1 MIIEAYWGVF
11 GHIGC
16 RRGSIG
22 AYWGILNAFG
32 AYCCIFG
39 HKLVGHKGKYWS
51 KLRHM
56 WPIAVYLGILG
67 HIGHIGAYEGEY
79 WSILRHMGA

>member
-1 MIIEAYWGVF
+1 MGHVGHMGVYE
-11 GHIGC
+11 GK
-16 RRGSIG
+16 
-22 AYWGILNAFG
+22 YWGI
-32 AYCCIFG
+32 
-39 HKLVGHKGKYWS
+39 
-51 KLRHM
+51 LRHM

>member
-1 MIIEAYWGVF
+1 MHLGRIAVYLGILG
-11 GHIGC
+11 
-16 RRGSIG
+16 
-22 AYWGILNAFG
+22 WGILGIWGRMKGSTGAFLG
-32 AYCCIFG
+32 I
-39 HKLVGHKGKYWS
+39 
-51 KLRHM
+51 LRHM